1 MNFDLSQLVQ
11 GPVRDLVL
19 NQITKQ
25 FGISGEQG
33 GSLLT
38 KGLSMVL
45 GGMTQKASTQQGASA
60 LFDLIKNTNFSGNP
74 LDILTGKADAAASGS
89 LLETGAKLLPSL
101 FGERADSITDF
112 LSNNLNVSS
121 TTTKGVLG
129 MLLPTVFSF
138 FKGKILNGLGLNGFL
153 GLLGDQTKALASNL
167 DSNTLGALGFSGNFN
182 DVLGNVAKVGAGLAG
197 AGAAVKA
204 ATSSA
209 ASSATAAASKAA
221 TAVKEDKKSGLGK
234 WVIGGLAL
242 LAAIFGLKNCGGTTT
257 STQATPAPTAETA
270 PASVASK
277 VVEGLGNLAW
287 AKSDK
292 DFTVSGTVQND
303 GVKANILDAFK
314 GLAGNLPLVDKL
326 AVDANAPQFSFN
338 NFGGLVDALK
348 AFPNVNGSFADK
360 AFNLIGQVANGDEKA
375 SLVDKVKGVLGSA
388 FDINA
393 DGVKADNPV
402 ANLVEGLGN
411 LGWAKSDKDFTVSGT
426 VQNEGVKANILDAF
440 KGLAGNLPLV
450 DKLAVDANA
459 PQFSFGNFAG
469 LANALKAFPAVNG
482 EFADKVVNLVGQ
494 VANAGEKTALVDN
507 VKSVLGDVFSINADK
522 VTVAEAAQAAAPAA
536 NAAEEEA
543 AEIADVNANKIDLEI
558 VFNTGSSEISSR
570 YFRRLDAFAKHLVES
585 KRQGEIAGYTDNTGN
600 AAANQQLSEKRAI
613 AVRNYL
619 VSKGVEES
627 ALTAKGYGQE
637 NPVADNNT
645 AEGRAKNRRI
655 EFNAR

>member
-74 LDILTGKADAAASGS
+74 LDILTGKTDATASGS

-101 FGERADSITDF
+101 FGERADFVTDF

-167 DSNTLGALGFSGNFN
+167 DSNSLGALGFSGNFN

-209 ASSATAAASKAA
+209 TSSATAAASKAA
-221 TAVKEDKKSGLGK
+221 TAVTTEKKSGLGK

-270 PASVASK
+270 PAQPAQSAT
-277 VVEGLGNLAW
+277 VEGLGNLAW
-287 AKSDK
+287 EKTDK
-292 DFTVSGTVQND
+292 DLTVSGTVQND

-375 SLVDKVKGVLGSA
+375 SLVDKVKSVLGSA
-388 FDINA
+388 FAINA

-426 VQNEGVKANILDAF
+426 VQNDSVKANILDAF

-459 PQFSFGNFAG
+459 PQFNFGNFAG

-482 EFADKVVNLVGQ
+482 EFADKVVNLAGQ

-507 VKSVLGDVFSINADK
+507 VKSVLGNVFSINADK
-522 VTVAEAAQAAAPAA
+522 VTVAEQAATPAA
-536 NAAEEEA
+536 NAEEEA

-558 VFNTGSSEISSR
+558 EFNTGSAEIRQR

-600 AAANQQLSEKRAI
+600 AAANQQLSEQRAT

-637 NPVADNNT
+637 NPVADNAT